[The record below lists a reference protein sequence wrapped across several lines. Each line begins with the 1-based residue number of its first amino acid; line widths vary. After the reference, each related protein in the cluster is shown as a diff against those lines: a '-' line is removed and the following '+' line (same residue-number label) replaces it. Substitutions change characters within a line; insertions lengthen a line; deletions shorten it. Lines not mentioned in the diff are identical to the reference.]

1 MQGEA
6 QRSRAIA
13 TLFVCVVLLSIL
25 PVTHA
30 EEPLDAFVVDGRIQM
45 INLSEAEVYQQT
57 MDVEEGTIISVNVGC
72 GTCEVELEAGETT
85 LTSATSVT

>member
-1 MQGEA
+1 MEGEA
-6 QRSRAIA
+6 QRTRSIA

-30 EEPLDAFVVDGRIQM
+30 EETLDAFIVDGRIQM
-45 INLSEAEVYQQT
+45 ISLSEAEVYHQT

-72 GTCEVELEAGETT
+72 STCEVELEAGG
-85 LTSATSVT
+85 LHLHLLPR